1 MAPKCQPCVAPEVRE
16 FIRRGY
22 PDAAT
27 EQLLARLPDCPQGE
41 ALNVCG
47 GKRGTRQPS
56 AYQLFVGQCLR
67 EKKVKSFADA
77 PAKMKACAAAWK
89 SRHA

>member
-1 MAPKCQPCVAPEVRE
+1 VAPEVRE
-16 FIRRGY
+16 FIRRSY

-27 EQLLARLPDCPQGE
+27 EQLLARIPDCPQGE

-47 GKRGTRQPS
+47 RRGTRQPS
-56 AYQLFVGQCLR
+56 AYQQFVGQCLR

-77 PAKMKACAAAWK
+77 PAKLKQCASEWRARK
-89 SRHA
+89 P